1 MRPINAPGGGAMRE
15 YSDEAYVELPDPA
28 FVAANRPADHP
39 YNFGSPTGMS
49 RLLMAHPRIGPVFLR
64 LFSEIMFAPG
74 ALSRQEREFVAAVA
88 ASVQNCFY

>member
-1 MRPINAPGGGAMRE
+1 MHERARDDRGH
-15 YSDEAYVELPDPA
+15 SDDAYVQLPDPA
-28 FVAANRPADHP
+28 MVAANRPADHP
-39 YNFGSPTGMS
+39 YNFGAPTGMS

-64 LFSEIMFAPG
+64 LFSEIMFEPG